1 MLYCISR
8 HGITCD
14 TPARCSYVPVLCTK
28 IKFNT
33 HMNHLSTFEHLVNAT
48 GQTDFPTILHEE
60 KNRIIAEWQQNLY
73 ADDNRLKQRIQLY
86 QNKLLFLLET
96 ITNQFP
102 PEMFTTDQSDDQLVQ
117 LSFTLYDLLVY
128 LEENYAAYLDLCY
141 NISRLHLLS
150 AREELARET
159 PLLNRILPDTDV
171 MRIVI
176 SSFEETLRSDHV
188 TFRQLYYTRELRK
201 CLRNLQPDSL
211 PEDVEA
217 LLLYMN
223 FNDSMYLKYKLQ
235 LLSVEINSHP
245 TTHQQLTQTKWLL
258 KMNNQQQEQYGYAY
272 DIDQLSLKDQ
282 ISDWLMHE
290 SEFLEYKIKID
301 ETTPLP
307 QEVARWHN
315 FKVKVDLSVNEL
327 AFLLRVMIEHG
338 LILNNN
344 KSEVAEFFA
353 RYFATNNQPAI
364 SADSLRRKMYDYS
377 ASSIESVKQLLLDL
391 FHTSKRINSD

>member
-1 MLYCISR
+1 
-8 HGITCD
+8 
-14 TPARCSYVPVLCTK
+14 
-28 IKFNT
+28 
-33 HMNHLSTFEHLVNAT
+33 MNQLSTFEHLVNAT
-48 GQTDFPTILHEE
+48 GQADFPAILHEE
-60 KNRIIAEWQQNLY
+60 KNRIIAEWQHTLY
-73 ADDNRLKQRIQLY
+73 ADDNGLKQRIQLY
-86 QNKLLFLLET
+86 QNKLLFLLAT

-102 PEMFTTDQSDDQLVQ
+102 PELFTTEQSDHQLVQ
-117 LSFTLYDLLVY
+117 LSFTLYDLLLY
-128 LEENYAAYLDLCY
+128 LEENYLAYLDLSY
-141 NISRLHLLS
+141 NISRLHLLT

-159 PLLNRILPDTDV
+159 LLLNRILPGTDV
-171 MRIVI
+171 MNIVH
-176 SSFEETLRSDHV
+176 SSIKETLRSDHV
-188 TFRQLYYTRELRK
+188 TFRQLYYTRELSK

-211 PEDVEA
+211 PEDVDA

-272 DIDQLSLKDQ
+272 NIDQLSLKDQ

-301 ETTPLP
+301 ETMPS

-327 AFLLRVMIEHG
+327 AFLLRLMIEHG

-377 ASSIESVKQLLLDL
+377 AASIETVKQLLLDL
-391 FHTSKRINSD
+391 FHTSKRINAD